1 MLSTFY
7 YFLSQYVNELFFV
20 ECLKVKCHKVYD
32 FWLSTLDFTTKI
44 VENNGVEPLTFPI
57 KIGTLQHQSAESSLV
72 ENNGVEPLTF
82 PMKIETL
89 QHQSAESS
97 LVENNGVEPLTS
109 CVQGR
114 HSSQLS

>member
-1 MLSTFY
+1 MNGKNVCLYTVYLYTVLLHYTIVLVTFI
-7 YFLSQYVNELFFV
+7 Q
-20 ECLKVKCHKVYD
+20 
-32 FWLSTLDFTTKI
+32 
-44 VENNGVEPLTFPI
+44 
-57 KIGTLQHQSAESSLV
+57 SLV

-82 PMKIETL
+82 PMKIGTL

-114 HSSQLS
+114 RSSQLS